1 MPTATPDAIHTD
13 TPARPASLL
22 DRAHLPFAV
31 GAVALVT
38 LGAFENRAT
47 MTVLPTVAR
56 DLDGLWLFGAASAAP
71 LVSFVVATVV
81 AGAWA
86 DHRGP
91 VRPLQAGMLVF
102 TASQVAMAL
111 APGMAVFA
119 VGRFGSGIAEALM
132 DVSLTVLL
140 ARTMPEELRAKVFA
154 AFAAAWVLPSLVG
167 PPIAG
172 LLTEVLSWRSVFGLG
187 VALLP
192 FAWFLLRPAMGAEDA
207 VGDEGGATE
216 PSSEPSSEPASG
228 PTSEAGTPWTPRE
241 HRAVR
246 AAALAAAGLAALT
259 AGGSLLGRS
268 GPVEALG
275 LALVLVGTACTVP
288 AVRTVLP
295 AGTLRFARGIPALV
309 ALRGLVAAAFG
320 TAGSLL
326 PLMLTTIHGL
336 GPAAAGTSLT
346 VTGLSWAAG
355 SQLHGLDVVQRRVPA
370 VRRLAVGFSLITVGV
385 LGPAL
390 TSLDAL
396 PVVIGLALWGVA
408 GLGMGIVSPTLSTQL
423 LLFAPVRDQGRIT
436 AASSLTASVAQAI
449 GLAAAG
455 ALIAWQAP
463 DLPGW
468 LFATTMTACAAVGAV
483 GLAAARRAG

>member
-1 MPTATPDAIHTD
+1 MPAATPDA
-13 TPARPASLL
+13 PARPASLR
-22 DRAHLPFAV
+22 DRTHLPFAV

-102 TASQVAMAL
+102 TASQVAMSL

-119 VGRFGSGIAEALM
+119 LGRLGSGVAEALM

-140 ARTMPEELRAKVFA
+140 ARALPEELRAKVFA

-172 LLTEVLSWRSVFGLG
+172 LLTEVLSWRAVFAVG

-192 FAWFLLRPAMGAEDA
+192 LAWLLLRPSMRAADPDRAGA
-207 VGDEGGATE
+207 
-216 PSSEPSSEPASG
+216 
-228 PTSEAGTPWTPRE
+228 PTDRVRTTWSARE

-268 GPVEALG
+268 GPVEVLG
-275 LALVLVGTACTVP
+275 VALVVLGTACTVP
-288 AVRTVLP
+288 ALRTVLP

-326 PLMLTTIHGL
+326 PLMLSTIHGL
-336 GPAAAGTSLT
+336 GPAAAGASLT

-370 VRRLAVGFSLITVGV
+370 VRRLAVGFALITVGV

-390 TSLDAL
+390 TSVDAL
-396 PVVIGLALWGVA
+396 PVVVGLALWGVA
-408 GLGMGIVSPTLSTQL
+408 GLGMGVVSPTLSTQL
-423 LLFAPVRDQGRIT
+423 LLFAPVSDQGRIT
-436 AASSLTASVAQAI
+436 AASSLTASVAQAV

-468 LFATTMTACAAVGAV
+468 LFAVTLAACAAVGAV
-483 GLAAARRAG
+483 GLGAARRAG

>member
-1 MPTATPDAIHTD
+1 MPRAPHVTDLDA
-13 TPARPASLL
+13 PPRPTSLL
-22 DRAHLPFAV
+22 DRAHLPFVV

-119 VGRFGSGIAEALM
+119 LGRFGSGIAEALM

-167 PPIAG
+167 PPVAG
-172 LLTEVLSWRSVFGLG
+172 LLTEARSWRSVFGIG

-192 FAWFLLRPAMGAEDA
+192 IAWLLLRPAMRAERAVPQAFHATDA
-207 VGDEGGATE
+207 A
-216 PSSEPSSEPASG
+216 
-228 PTSEAGTPWTPRE
+228 WTPSE

-246 AAALAAAGLAALT
+246 AAALAAGGLAALT
-259 AGGSLLGRS
+259 AGGSLLGRG
-268 GPVEALG
+268 GPVEALAG
-275 LALVLVGTACTVP
+275 VLVLAGTACALP
-288 AVRTVLP
+288 AIRTILP

-309 ALRGLVAAAFG
+309 ALRGLVGAAFG

-336 GPAAAGTSLT
+336 GPAAAGVSLS
-346 VTGLSWAAG
+346 VTGLSWATG
-355 SQLHGLDVVQRRVPA
+355 SQLHGLDVVQRRVSA
-370 VRRLAVGFSLITVGV
+370 VRRLVVGFALITLGI
-385 LGPAL
+385 LGPTL

-396 PVVIGLALWGVA
+396 PVVAGLVLWGVA

-423 LLFAPVRDQGRIT
+423 LLYAPVGDQGRIT
-436 AASSLTASVAQAI
+436 AASSLTASVAQAV

-455 ALIAWQAP
+455 GLIAWQAP

-468 LFATTMTACAAVGAV
+468 LFAGTMATCAAVGAV

>member
-1 MPTATPDAIHTD
+1 MPTATHDVPTR
-13 TPARPASLL
+13 TASLR

-71 LVSFVVATVV
+71 LVSFVVATVI

-91 VRPLQAGMLVF
+91 VRPLQAGMAVF
-102 TASQVAMAL
+102 AVSQVLMAL
-111 APGMAVFA
+111 APGMVLFTL
-119 VGRFGSGIAEALM
+119 GRFGSGIAEALM

-140 ARTMPEELRAKVFA
+140 ARALPEELRAKVFA

-167 PPIAG
+167 PPVAG
-172 LLTEVLSWRSVFGLG
+172 LLTEVVSWRAVFAVG

-192 FAWFLLRPAMGAEDA
+192 LAWLLLRPSMR
-207 VGDEGGATE
+207 AT
-216 PSSEPSSEPASG
+216 SAQAPAGSG
-228 PTSEAGTPWTPRE
+228 PARPSWSPRE

-246 AAALAAAGLAALT
+246 AAGLAAAGLAALT

-268 GPVEALG
+268 GPVELLG
-275 LALVLVGTACTVP
+275 AALVLVGVACTGP

-295 AGTLRFARGIPALV
+295 TGTLRFAHGIPALV

-326 PLMLTTIHGL
+326 PLMLTTVHGL
-336 GPAAAGTSLT
+336 GPATAGVSLT
-346 VTGLSWAAG
+346 VTGLCWAAG
-355 SQLHGLDVVQRRVPA
+355 SQLHGLDAVQRRVSP
-370 VRRLAVGFSLITVGV
+370 VRRLQIGFGLIAVGL

-390 TSLDAL
+390 TSLDRL
-396 PVVIGLALWGVA
+396 PVAVGLALWGMA
-408 GLGMGIVSPTLSTQL
+408 GLGMGVVSPTLSTQL
-423 LLFAPVRDQGRIT
+423 LRFAPVQDQGRIT
-436 AASSLTASVAQAI
+436 AASSLTASVAQAV

-468 LFATTMTACAAVGAV
+468 LFAATMAGCAAVGV
-483 GLAAARRAG
+483 LGFVAARRAG

>member
-1 MPTATPDAIHTD
+1 MPTATHDASVRT
-13 TPARPASLL
+13 ASLR

-56 DLDGLWLFGAASAAP
+56 ELDGLWLFGAASAAP
-71 LVSFVVATVV
+71 LVSFVFATVI

-91 VRPLQAGMLVF
+91 VRPLQAGMAIFVV
-102 TASQVAMAL
+102 SQVVMAL
-111 APGMAVFA
+111 APGMVFFTI
-119 VGRFGSGIAEALM
+119 GRFGSGIAEALM

-154 AFAAAWVLPSLVG
+154 AFAAAWVLPSLLG
-167 PPIAG
+167 PPVAG
-172 LLTEVLSWRSVFGLG
+172 LLTEVVSWQAVFGVG

-192 FAWFLLRPAMGAEDA
+192 LAWLLLRPAMRAEGAVTGRAVTGRAVTDGAGAE
-207 VGDEGGATE
+207 
-216 PSSEPSSEPASG
+216 G
-228 PTSEAGTPWTPRE
+228 PVAEAAETGWTPRE

-246 AAALAAAGLAALT
+246 AAALAAAGLGALT

-268 GPVEALG
+268 GPVELLG
-275 LALVLVGTACTVP
+275 AALVLVGVACTTP

-295 AGTLRFARGIPALV
+295 AGTLRFAHGIPALV

-336 GPAAAGTSLT
+336 GPAAAGISLT
-346 VTGLSWAAG
+346 VTGLCWATG
-355 SQLHGLDVVQRRVPA
+355 SQVHGLDAVQRRVSP
-370 VRRLAVGFSLITVGV
+370 VRRLEVGFALIAVGL

-390 TSLDAL
+390 TSIEAL
-396 PVVIGLALWGVA
+396 PVSAGLVLWGMA
-408 GLGMGIVSPTLSTQL
+408 GLGMGVVSPTLSTQL
-423 LLFAPVRDQGRIT
+423 LRFAPMQDQGRIT
-436 AASSLTASVAQAI
+436 AASSLTASVAQAV
-449 GLAAAG
+449 GLSVAG

-468 LFATTMTACAAVGAV
+468 LFASTMAGCAAVGVV

>member
-1 MPTATPDAIHTD
+1 MPTATHDVPTR
-13 TPARPASLL
+13 TASLR

-47 MTVLPTVAR
+47 TTVLPTVAR

-71 LVSFVVATVV
+71 LVSFVVATVI

-91 VRPLQAGMLVF
+91 VRPLQAGMAVF
-102 TASQVAMAL
+102 AVSQVLMAL
-111 APGMAVFA
+111 APGMVLFTL
-119 VGRFGSGIAEALM
+119 GRFGSGIAEALM

-140 ARTMPEELRAKVFA
+140 ARALPEELRAKVFA

-167 PPIAG
+167 PPGAG
-172 LLTEVLSWRSVFGLG
+172 LLTEAVSWRAVFAVG

-192 FAWFLLRPAMGAEDA
+192 LAWLLLRPSMR
-207 VGDEGGATE
+207 AT
-216 PSSEPSSEPASG
+216 SAQAPAASA
-228 PTSEAGTPWTPRE
+228 PARASWSPRE

-246 AAALAAAGLAALT
+246 AAGLAAAGLAALT

-268 GPVEALG
+268 GPVELLG
-275 LALVLVGTACTVP
+275 AALVLVGVACTGP

-295 AGTLRFARGIPALV
+295 AGTLRFAYGIPALV

-326 PLMLTTIHGL
+326 PLMLTTVHGL
-336 GPAAAGTSLT
+336 GPAAAGVSLT
-346 VTGLSWAAG
+346 VTGLCWAAG
-355 SQLHGLDVVQRRVPA
+355 SQLHGLDAVQRRVSA
-370 VRRLAVGFSLITVGV
+370 VRRLQIGFGLIAVGL

-390 TSLDAL
+390 TSLDRL
-396 PVVIGLALWGVA
+396 PVAVGLALWGMA
-408 GLGMGIVSPTLSTQL
+408 GLGMGVVSPTLSTQL
-423 LLFAPVRDQGRIT
+423 LRFAPVQDQGRIT
-436 AASSLTASVAQAI
+436 AASSLTASVAQAV

-468 LFATTMTACAAVGAV
+468 LFAATMAGCAAVGV
-483 GLAAARRAG
+483 LGFVAARRAG

>member
-1 MPTATPDAIHTD
+1 MPTATHDAT
-13 TPARPASLL
+13 TRTATLR
-22 DRAHLPFAV
+22 DRAHLPFAI

-56 DLDGLWLFGAASAAP
+56 ELDGLWLFGAASAAP
-71 LVSFVVATVV
+71 LVSFVVATVI

-91 VRPLQAGMLVF
+91 VRPLQAGMAVF
-102 TASQVAMAL
+102 AASQVAMAL
-111 APGMAVFA
+111 APGMVVFA

-132 DVSLTVLL
+132 DVSLTVLM
-140 ARTMPEELRAKVFA
+140 ARALPEELRAKVFA
-154 AFAAAWVLPSLVG
+154 AFAAAWVLPSLLG
-167 PPIAG
+167 PPVAG
-172 LLTEVLSWRSVFGLG
+172 LLTEAVSWRAVFAVG

-192 FAWFLLRPAMGAEDA
+192 PAWFLLRPSMTA
-207 VGDEGGATE
+207 ATPHE
-216 PSSEPSSEPASG
+216 RA
-228 PTSEAGTPWTPRE
+228 TTWTTRE

-268 GPVEALG
+268 GPVQVLG
-275 LALVLVGTACTVP
+275 AGLVLIGVASAAP
-288 AVRTVLP
+288 AVRAVLP
-295 AGTLRFARGIPALV
+295 AGTLRFAHGIPALV

-320 TAGSLL
+320 TVGGLL

-336 GPAAAGTSLT
+336 GPAAAGVSLT
-346 VTGLSWAAG
+346 VTGLCWAAG
-355 SQLHGLDVVQRRVPA
+355 SQVHGLGAVQRVVSP
-370 VRRLAVGFSLITVGV
+370 VRRLQIGFGLIAVGV

-396 PVVIGLALWGVA
+396 PVVAGLALWGVA
-408 GLGMGIVSPTLSTQL
+408 GLGMGVVSPTLSTQL
-423 LLFAPVRDQGRIT
+423 LRFAPMQDQGRIT
-436 AASSLTASVAQAI
+436 AASSLTASVAQAV
-449 GLAAAG
+449 GLAVAG

-463 DLPGW
+463 HLPGW
-468 LFATTMTACAAVGAV
+468 LFASTMAACAMV
-483 GLAAARRAG
+483 GLVGFVAARRPG

>member
-1 MPTATPDAIHTD
+1 MPTATPAATD
-13 TPARPASLL
+13 TDAPARQASLL

-102 TASQVAMAL
+102 TASQVAMAF
-111 APGMAVFA
+111 APGMSVFA

-140 ARTMPEELRAKVFA
+140 ARSLPEVLRAKVFA

-167 PPIAG
+167 PPVAG
-172 LLTEVLSWRSVFGLG
+172 LLAEVLSWRSVFAIG

-192 FAWFLLRPAMGAEDA
+192 CAWFLLRPAMRAEVA
-207 VGDEGGATE
+207 VTLSGV
-216 PSSEPSSEPASG
+216 SERSLAETQ
-228 PTSEAGTPWTPRE
+228 TSWTPRE

-246 AAALAAAGLAALT
+246 AAALAAAGLAALI

-268 GPVEALG
+268 GPVEVLG
-275 LALVLVGTACTVP
+275 VALVLVGTGCTVP

-295 AGTLRFARGIPALV
+295 PGTLRFARGIPALV

-336 GPAAAGTSLT
+336 GPTAAGASLT
-346 VTGLSWAAG
+346 VTGLSWATG
-355 SQLHGLDVVQRRVPA
+355 SQLHGLDFVQRRVPA
-370 VRRLAVGFSLITVGV
+370 VRRLVVGFALITVGV

-396 PVVIGLALWGVA
+396 PVVAGLALWGVA

-423 LLFAPVRDQGRIT
+423 LLFAPVSDQGRIT

-449 GLAAAG
+449 GLAGAG

-463 DLPGW
+463 NLPGW
-468 LFATTMTACAAVGAV
+468 LFAATMTACAAVGAV

>member
-1 MPTATPDAIHTD
+1 
-13 TPARPASLL
+13 
-22 DRAHLPFAV
+22 
-31 GAVALVT
+31 
-38 LGAFENRAT
+38 
-47 MTVLPTVAR
+47 
-56 DLDGLWLFGAASAAP
+56 
-71 LVSFVVATVV
+71 
-81 AGAWA
+81 
-86 DHRGP
+86 
-91 VRPLQAGMLVF
+91 MLVF

-111 APGMAVFA
+111 APGMAVFS

-167 PPIAG
+167 PPVAG
-172 LLTEVLSWRSVFGLG
+172 VITEVLSWRSVFVIGI
-187 VALLP
+187 ALLP
-192 FAWFLLRPAMGAEDA
+192 LAWLLLRPAMRAEGAA
-207 VGDEGGATE
+207 PEGAAPGGTAPEGAAPEGSAET
-216 PSSEPSSEPASG
+216 AA
-228 PTSEAGTPWTPRE
+228 TRWTPGE

-246 AAALAAAGLAALT
+246 AAALAAVGLAGLT

-268 GPVEALG
+268 GPVATLG
-275 LALVLVGTACTVP
+275 VGLVLAGTACTVP

-336 GPAAAGTSLT
+336 GPAAAGASLT

-355 SQLHGLDVVQRRVPA
+355 SQLHGLEVVQRRVPA
-370 VRRLAVGFSLITVGV
+370 ARRLAVGFALITVGV

-390 TSLDAL
+390 TSLHAL
-396 PVVIGLALWGVA
+396 PVALGLVLWGVA

-423 LLFAPVRDQGRIT
+423 LRYAPVADQGRIT

-455 ALIAWQAP
+455 TLIAWQAP

-468 LFATTMTACAAVGAV
+468 LFASTMAGCALVGAV

>member
-1 MPTATPDAIHTD
+1 MPVTIPD

-22 DRAHLPFAV
+22 HRTHLPFAI

-47 MTVLPTVAR
+47 LTVLPTVAR
-56 DLDGLWLFGAASAAP
+56 ELDGLWLFGAASAAP

-91 VRPLQAGMLVF
+91 VRPLRAGMAVF
-102 TASQVAMAL
+102 VASQVAMAL
-111 APGMAVFA
+111 APGMVVFT

-140 ARTMPEELRAKVFA
+140 ARALPEELRAKVFA
-154 AFAAAWVLPSLVG
+154 AFAAAWVMPSLVG

-172 LLTEVLSWRSVFGLG
+172 LLTEVVSWRSVFGVG
-187 VALLP
+187 VVLLP
-192 FAWFLLRPAMGAEDA
+192 VVWILLRPSMRL
-207 VGDEGGATE
+207 
-216 PSSEPSSEPASG
+216 ASG
-228 PTSEAGTPWTPRE
+228 PVGPEGAGGTRRMSSHCAPSAGTAWTPRE

-259 AGGSLLGRS
+259 GGGSLLGRS
-268 GPVEALG
+268 GPLELLG
-275 LALVLVGTACTVP
+275 IALVLSGLACTVP
-288 AVRTVLP
+288 TVRSVLP
-295 AGTLRFARGIPALV
+295 AGTLRLAHGIPALV

-326 PLMLTTIHGL
+326 PLMLTTTHGL
-336 GPAAAGTSLT
+336 GPAAAGISLT
-346 VTGLSWAAG
+346 VTGLCWAAG
-355 SQLHGLDVVQRRVPA
+355 SQLHGLDAVQRRVNP
-370 VRRLAVGFSLITVGV
+370 VHRLQVGFGLVALGV

-390 TSLDAL
+390 TSVDLL
-396 PVVIGLALWGVA
+396 PVSAGLALWGLA

-423 LLFAPVRDQGRIT
+423 LRFAPVRDQGRIT

-449 GLAAAG
+449 GLAVAG

-468 LFATTMTACAAVGAV
+468 LFATTMAGCAVVGAV
-483 GLAAARRAG
+483 GWGAAHRAG

>member
-1 MPTATPDAIHTD
+1 MPTATPETPDTDA
-13 TPARPASLL
+13 PARPASLL

-56 DLDGLWLFGAASAAP
+56 DLHGLWLFGAASAAP

-91 VRPLQAGMLVF
+91 VRPLQAGVLVF
-102 TASQVAMAL
+102 AASQVAMAV

-119 VGRFGSGIAEALM
+119 LGRFGSGIAEALM

-172 LLTEVLSWRSVFGLG
+172 LLTEALSWRSVFAIG
-187 VALLP
+187 VGLLP
-192 FAWFLLRPAMGAEDA
+192 AAWFLLRRAMRAEGAATAPAE
-207 VGDEGGATE
+207 ATK
-216 PSSEPSSEPASG
+216 G
-228 PTSEAGTPWTPRE
+228 WTPRE

-268 GPVEALG
+268 GPVELLG
-275 LALVLVGTACTVP
+275 LALALAGTACTLP

-295 AGTLRFARGIPALV
+295 AGTLRFAHGIPALV

-336 GPAAAGTSLT
+336 GPAAAGASLT

-370 VRRLAVGFSLITVGV
+370 VRRLAIGFALITVGV

-396 PVVIGLALWGVA
+396 PVVAGLALWGVA

-423 LLFAPVRDQGRIT
+423 LLFAPVGDQGRIT
-436 AASSLTASVAQAI
+436 AASSLTASVAQAV

-468 LFATTMTACAAVGAV
+468 LFATTLAACAAVGAV
-483 GLAAARRAG
+483 GVAAARRAG

>member
-1 MPTATPDAIHTD
+1 MPTAPTDA
-13 TPARPASLL
+13 PSRPASLR

-56 DLDGLWLFGAASAAP
+56 ELDGLWLFGAASATP
-71 LVSFVVATVV
+71 LVSFVVATVI

-91 VRPLQAGMLVF
+91 VRPLLAGMAVF
-102 TASQVAMAL
+102 IVSQVVMAL
-111 APGMAVFA
+111 APGMVLFTT
-119 VGRFGSGIAEALM
+119 GRFGSGIAEALM

-140 ARTMPEELRAKVFA
+140 ARAMPEELRAKVFA
-154 AFAAAWVLPSLVG
+154 AFAAAWVLPSLLG
-167 PPIAG
+167 PPVAG
-172 LLTEVLSWRSVFGLG
+172 LLAEVVSWRAVFAVG

-192 FAWFLLRPAMGAEDA
+192 LAWLLLRPSMRTAAAQVPAD
-207 VGDEGGATE
+207 VGSQT
-216 PSSEPSSEPASG
+216 SSA
-228 PTSEAGTPWTPRE
+228 AWTPRE

-259 AGGSLLGRS
+259 AGGSLLGGS
-268 GPVEALG
+268 GPVVLAG
-275 LALVLVGTACTVP
+275 AALVLVGIACTGP

-295 AGTLRFARGIPALV
+295 AGTLRFAHGIPALV

-320 TAGSLL
+320 TAGSLI

-336 GPAAAGTSLT
+336 GPAAAGVSLT
-346 VTGLSWAAG
+346 ITGLCWAAG
-355 SQLHGLDVVQRRVPA
+355 SQVHGLDAVQRRVSP
-370 VRRLAVGFSLITVGV
+370 VRRLQTGFGLIAVGL

-390 TSLDAL
+390 TSLQSL
-396 PVVIGLALWGVA
+396 PVAPGLGLWGLA
-408 GLGMGIVSPTLSTQL
+408 GLGMGVVSPTLSTQL
-423 LLFAPVRDQGRIT
+423 LRFAPVQDQGRVT
-436 AASSLTASVAQAI
+436 AASSLTASVAQAV
-449 GLAAAG
+449 GLAVVG
-455 ALIAWQAP
+455 TLIAWQAP

-468 LFATTMTACAAVGAV
+468 LFATTMAGCAMIGVVGF
-483 GLAAARRAG
+483 GAARRAG

>member
-1 MPTATPDAIHTD
+1 MPTATHDVPTR
-13 TPARPASLL
+13 TASLR

-71 LVSFVVATVV
+71 LVSFVVATVI

-91 VRPLQAGMLVF
+91 VRPLQAGMAVF
-102 TASQVAMAL
+102 AVSQVLMAL
-111 APGMAVFA
+111 APGMVLFTL
-119 VGRFGSGIAEALM
+119 GRFGSGIAEALM

-140 ARTMPEELRAKVFA
+140 ARALPEELRAKVFA

-167 PPIAG
+167 PPVAG
-172 LLTEVLSWRSVFGLG
+172 LLTEVVSWRAVFAVG

-192 FAWFLLRPAMGAEDA
+192 LAWLLLRPSMR
-207 VGDEGGATE
+207 AT
-216 PSSEPSSEPASG
+216 SAHAPAGSG
-228 PTSEAGTPWTPRE
+228 PARASWSPRE

-246 AAALAAAGLAALT
+246 AAGLAAAGLAALT

-268 GPVEALG
+268 GPVELLG
-275 LALVLVGTACTVP
+275 AALVLVGVACTGP

-295 AGTLRFARGIPALV
+295 TGTLRFAHGIPALV

-326 PLMLTTIHGL
+326 PLMLTTVHGL
-336 GPAAAGTSLT
+336 GPATAGVSLT
-346 VTGLSWAAG
+346 VTGLCWAAG
-355 SQLHGLDVVQRRVPA
+355 SQLHGLDAVQRRVSP
-370 VRRLAVGFSLITVGV
+370 VRRLQIGFGLIAVGL

-390 TSLDAL
+390 TSLDRL
-396 PVVIGLALWGVA
+396 PVAVGLALWGMA
-408 GLGMGIVSPTLSTQL
+408 GLGMGVVSPTLSTQL
-423 LLFAPVRDQGRIT
+423 LRFAPVQDQGRIT
-436 AASSLTASVAQAI
+436 AAASLTASVAQAV

-468 LFATTMTACAAVGAV
+468 LFAATMAGCAAVGV
-483 GLAAARRAG
+483 LGFVAARRAG

>member
-1 MPTATPDAIHTD
+1 MPTATPDAAHTD
-13 TPARPASLL
+13 APPRPASLL

-102 TASQVAMAL
+102 TASQVAMAF

-119 VGRFGSGIAEALM
+119 IGRFGSGIAEALM

-167 PPIAG
+167 PPVAG
-172 LLTEVLSWRSVFGLG
+172 LLTEVLSWRSVFGVG
-187 VALLP
+187 VVLLP
-192 FAWFLLRPAMGAEDA
+192 LAWFLLRPAMRAE
-207 VGDEGGATE
+207 GATT
-216 PSSEPSSEPASG
+216 A
-228 PTSEAGTPWTPRE
+228 PTSEMGTAWTPHE

-275 LALVLVGTACTVP
+275 LALVLVGAACTVP

-336 GPAAAGTSLT
+336 GPAAAGASLT
-346 VTGLSWAAG
+346 VTGLCWAAG

-370 VRRLAVGFSLITVGV
+370 VRRLAVGFALITVGV

-396 PVVIGLALWGVA
+396 PVVAGLAVWGVA

-423 LLFAPVRDQGRIT
+423 LLFAPVSDQGRIT

-468 LFATTMTACAAVGAV
+468 LFAATMTACAAVGAV

>member
-1 MPTATPDAIHTD
+1 MPTATHVS
-13 TPARPASLL
+13 ARPASLR

-31 GAVALVT
+31 GAVALVI

-56 DLDGLWLFGAASAAP
+56 ELDGLWLFGAASAAP
-71 LVSFVVATVV
+71 LVSFVVATVI

-91 VRPLQAGMLVF
+91 VRPLQAGMAVF
-102 TASQVAMAL
+102 VVSQVLMAL
-111 APGMAVFA
+111 APGMVLFTI
-119 VGRFGSGIAEALM
+119 GRFGSGIAEALM

-140 ARTMPEELRAKVFA
+140 ARAMPEELRAKVFA
-154 AFAAAWVLPSLVG
+154 AFAAAWVMPSLLG
-167 PPIAG
+167 PPVAG
-172 LLTEVLSWRSVFGLG
+172 LLTEVVSWRAVFAVG

-192 FAWFLLRPAMGAEDA
+192 PAWFLLRPSMRTAAAQTSALTASAGSAST
-207 VGDEGGATE
+207 GPGW
-216 PSSEPSSEPASG
+216 SS
-228 PTSEAGTPWTPRE
+228 RE

-268 GPVEALG
+268 GPVELLG
-275 LALVLVGTACTVP
+275 AALVLVGVAFTGP

-295 AGTLRFARGIPALV
+295 AGTLRFAHGIPALV

-346 VTGLSWAAG
+346 VTGLCWAAG
-355 SQLHGLDVVQRRVPA
+355 SQVHGLDAVQRRVSP
-370 VRRLAVGFSLITVGV
+370 VHRLQIGFGLIAVGV

-390 TSLDAL
+390 TSLHSL
-396 PVVIGLALWGVA
+396 PVATGLALWGLA
-408 GLGMGIVSPTLSTQL
+408 GLGMGVVSPTLSTQL
-423 LLFAPVRDQGRIT
+423 LRFAPVQDQGRIT
-436 AASSLTASVAQAI
+436 AASSLTASVAQAV
-449 GLAAAG
+449 GLSAAG

-468 LFATTMTACAAVGAV
+468 LFASTMAGCAMVGVV
-483 GLAAARRAG
+483 GFVAARRAG

>member
-1 MPTATPDAIHTD
+1 
-13 TPARPASLL
+13 
-22 DRAHLPFAV
+22 
-31 GAVALVT
+31 
-38 LGAFENRAT
+38 
-47 MTVLPTVAR
+47 
-56 DLDGLWLFGAASAAP
+56 
-71 LVSFVVATVV
+71 
-81 AGAWA
+81 
-86 DHRGP
+86 
-91 VRPLQAGMLVF
+91 
-102 TASQVAMAL
+102 
-111 APGMAVFA
+111 
-119 VGRFGSGIAEALM
+119 
-132 DVSLTVLL
+132 
-140 ARTMPEELRAKVFA
+140 MPEELRAKVFA

-167 PPIAG
+167 PPVAG
-172 LLTEVLSWRSVFGLG
+172 LLTEVLSWRSVFAIG

-192 FAWFLLRPAMGAEDA
+192 LAWLLLRPSMRQVDA
-207 VGDEGGATE
+207 VAEAAAADD
-216 PSSEPSSEPASG
+216 PA
-228 PTSEAGTPWTPRE
+228 WTPRE

-268 GPVEALG
+268 GPVETLG
-275 LALVLVGTACTVP
+275 LALVVGGATCTVP
-288 AVRTVLP
+288 ALRTVLP
-295 AGTLRFARGIPALV
+295 DGTLRFARGIPALV

-336 GPAAAGTSLT
+336 GPAAAGASLT

-355 SQLHGLDVVQRRVPA
+355 SQLHGLDVVQRRVSA
-370 VRRLAVGFSLITVGV
+370 VRRLAVGFGLITVGV

-396 PVVIGLALWGVA
+396 PVVAGLALWGVA

-423 LLFAPVRDQGRIT
+423 LLFAPVSDQGRIT
-436 AASSLTASVAQAI
+436 AASSLTASVAQAVA
-449 GLAAAG
+449 LAAAG

-468 LFATTMTACAAVGAV
+468 LFAATMAACAAVGAV

>member
-1 MPTATPDAIHTD
+1 MPTATPDATHTD

-172 LLTEVLSWRSVFGLG
+172 LLTEVLSWRTVFGVG

-192 FAWFLLRPAMGAEDA
+192 FAWVLLRPAMRAEGVERAEDA
-207 VGDEGGATE
+207 EGGEGVTTQ
-216 PSSEPSSEPASG
+216 
-228 PTSEAGTPWTPRE
+228 PTSEAGTAWTPRE

-336 GPAAAGTSLT
+336 GPAAAGASLT

-483 GLAAARRAG
+483 GLAAARRAA

>member
-1 MPTATPDAIHTD
+1 MPIATPDAADTD
-13 TPARPASLL
+13 TPARAASLL
-22 DRAHLPFAV
+22 DRAHLPFAL

-71 LVSFVVATVV
+71 LVSFVVVTVV

-102 TASQVAMAL
+102 AASQVAMAL

-119 VGRFGSGIAEALM
+119 LGRFGSGIAEALM

-167 PPIAG
+167 SPIAG
-172 LLTEVLSWRSVFGLG
+172 LLTEALSWRSVFAIG
-187 VALLP
+187 VGLLP
-192 FAWFLLRPAMGAEDA
+192 AAWFLLRRAMRAEGAATTPAE
-207 VGDEGGATE
+207 ATK
-216 PSSEPSSEPASG
+216 A
-228 PTSEAGTPWTPRE
+228 WTRRE

-268 GPVEALG
+268 GPVELLG
-275 LALVLVGTACTVP
+275 LALALAGTACTLP

-336 GPAAAGTSLT
+336 GPAAAGASLT

-370 VRRLAVGFSLITVGV
+370 VRRLAIGFALITVGV

-396 PVVIGLALWGVA
+396 PVVAGLALWGVA

-423 LLFAPVRDQGRIT
+423 LLFAPVGDQGRIT
-436 AASSLTASVAQAI
+436 AASSLTASVAQAV

-468 LFATTMTACAAVGAV
+468 LFATTLAACAAVGAV
-483 GLAAARRAG
+483 GVAAARRAG

>member
-1 MPTATPDAIHTD
+1 MPTATHDAT
-13 TPARPASLL
+13 ARTASLR

-56 DLDGLWLFGAASAAP
+56 ELDGLWLFGAASAAP
-71 LVSFVVATVV
+71 LVSFVLATVI

-91 VRPLQAGMLVF
+91 VRPLQAGMAVF
-102 TASQVAMAL
+102 VVSQVLMAL
-111 APGMAVFA
+111 APGMVLFTL
-119 VGRFGSGIAEALM
+119 GRFGSGIAEALM

-140 ARTMPEELRAKVFA
+140 ARALPKELRAKVFA

-167 PPIAG
+167 PPVAG
-172 LLTEVLSWRSVFGLG
+172 LLTEVVSWRAVFAVG

-192 FAWFLLRPAMGAEDA
+192 LAWLLLRPSMRTAGVPA
-207 VGDEGGATE
+207 ATGTAS
-216 PSSEPSSEPASG
+216 PGTRSAGSEPAS
-228 PTSEAGTPWTPRE
+228 TAWSPRE

-246 AAALAAAGLAALT
+246 AAAVAAAGLAALT

-268 GPVEALG
+268 GPVELLG
-275 LALVLVGTACTVP
+275 AALVLVGVACTGP
-288 AVRTVLP
+288 AIRTVLP
-295 AGTLRFARGIPALV
+295 AGTLRFAHGIPALV

-336 GPAAAGTSLT
+336 GPAAAGISLT
-346 VTGLSWAAG
+346 VTGLCWAAG
-355 SQLHGLDVVQRRVPA
+355 SQVHGLDAVQRRVSP
-370 VRRLAVGFSLITVGV
+370 VRRLQIGFGLIAVGV

-390 TSLDAL
+390 TSLQSL
-396 PVVIGLALWGVA
+396 PVAAGLALWGLA
-408 GLGMGIVSPTLSTQL
+408 GLGMGVVSPTLSTQL
-423 LLFAPVRDQGRIT
+423 LRFAPVHDQGRIT
-436 AASSLTASVAQAI
+436 AASSLTASVAQAV
-449 GLAAAG
+449 GLAVAG
-455 ALIAWQAP
+455 SLIAWQAP

-468 LFATTMTACAAVGAV
+468 LFASTMAGCAAVGVV
-483 GLAAARRAG
+483 GFVAARRAG

>member
-1 MPTATPDAIHTD
+1 MPTATHTASHEV
-13 TPARPASLL
+13 PARTASLR

-71 LVSFVVATVV
+71 LVSFVLATVI

-119 VGRFGSGIAEALM
+119 LGRFGSGIAEALM

-140 ARTMPEELRAKVFA
+140 ARALPEELRAKVFA

-167 PPIAG
+167 PPVAG
-172 LLTEVLSWRSVFGLG
+172 LLTEVLTWRSVFAIG

-192 FAWFLLRPAMGAEDA
+192 LAWLLLRPSMRSANAVSAAADAAGAA
-207 VGDEGGATE
+207 W
-216 PSSEPSSEPASG
+216 S
-228 PTSEAGTPWTPRE
+228 PRE

-268 GPVEALG
+268 GPVELLG
-275 LALVLVGTACTVP
+275 AALVLVGVACTGP

-295 AGTLRFARGIPALV
+295 AGTLRFAHGIPALV

-336 GPAAAGTSLT
+336 GPAAAGVSLT
-346 VTGLSWAAG
+346 VTGLCWAAG
-355 SQLHGLDVVQRRVPA
+355 SQLHGLDAVQRRVSP
-370 VRRLAVGFSLITVGV
+370 VRRLQIGFGLIAVGL

-390 TSLDAL
+390 TSLDRV
-396 PVVIGLALWGVA
+396 PVAVGLALWGMA
-408 GLGMGIVSPTLSTQL
+408 GLGMGVVSPTLSTQL
-423 LLFAPVRDQGRIT
+423 LRFAPVQDQGRIT
-436 AASSLTASVAQAI
+436 AASSLTASVAQAV
-449 GLAAAG
+449 GLAVAG

-468 LFATTMTACAAVGAV
+468 LFAGTMAGCAAVGV
-483 GLAAARRAG
+483 LGFVAARRAG

>member
-1 MPTATPDAIHTD
+1 MPTATPDA
-13 TPARPASLL
+13 PVRAASLR
-22 DRAHLPFAV
+22 DRVHLPFAV

-102 TASQVAMAL
+102 TVSQVLMAL

-119 VGRFGSGIAEALM
+119 LGRFGSGIAEALM

-140 ARTMPEELRAKVFA
+140 ARALPEELRAKVFA

-167 PPIAG
+167 PPVAG
-172 LLTEVLSWRSVFGLG
+172 VLAEALSWRSVFAIG
-187 VALLP
+187 VLLLP
-192 FAWFLLRPAMGAEDA
+192 LTWLLLRPSMRSAEA
-207 VGDEGGATE
+207 VGR
-216 PSSEPSSEPASG
+216 
-228 PTSEAGTPWTPRE
+228 TSEASGTPETPRTLRTPDTPGSTRTGVTSWTPRE

-268 GPVEALG
+268 GPVELLG
-275 LALVLVGTACTVP
+275 VALVVLGIACTLP

-336 GPAAAGTSLT
+336 GPAAAGASLT

-370 VRRLAVGFSLITVGV
+370 VQRLAVGFGLITVGV

-390 TSLDAL
+390 TSLHAL
-396 PVVIGLALWGVA
+396 PVVAGLTLWGVA

-423 LLFAPVRDQGRIT
+423 LLFAPVSDQGRLT
-436 AASSLTASVAQAI
+436 AASSLTASVAQAV

-468 LFATTMTACAAVGAV
+468 LFAATMAACAAVGAV
-483 GLAAARRAG
+483 GLAASRRAG